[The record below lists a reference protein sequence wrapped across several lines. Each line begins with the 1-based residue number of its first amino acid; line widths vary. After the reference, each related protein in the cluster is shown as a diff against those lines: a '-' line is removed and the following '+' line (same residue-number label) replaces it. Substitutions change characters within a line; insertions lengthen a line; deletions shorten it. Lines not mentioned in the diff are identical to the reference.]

1 MCDNSDIL
9 QLQAEIE
16 FERDDFNRHINDL
29 TAQHNFLYSENMKLK
44 LALAESNPSLEIK
57 KEEYDSLILRIK
69 EDSKKISELKT
80 DR

>member
-16 FERDDFNRHINDL
+16 FERDNFNCHINDL
-29 TAQHNFLYSENMKLK
+29 TTQHNFLYTENMKLK
-44 LALAESNPSLEIK
+44 LSLAESNASLESK
-57 KEEYDSLILRIK
+57 KEEYNSLILRIK
-69 EDSKKISELKT
+69 EDSKKISALKT

>member
-1 MCDNSDIL
+1 MCESSEIL
-9 QLQAEIE
+9 QLQAERE

-29 TAQHNFLYSENMKLK
+29 TAQNNFLYSENMKLK
-44 LALAESNPSLEIK
+44 LALAESNASLENK
-57 KEEYDSLILRIK
+57 KREYDSLILRIK

>member
-29 TAQHNFLYSENMKLK
+29 TAQHNFLYTENMKLK
-44 LALAESNPSLEIK
+44 LSLAESNASLESK
-57 KEEYDSLILRIK
+57 KEEYNSLILRIK
-69 EDSKKISELKT
+69 EDSKKISALKT

>member
-16 FERDDFNRHINDL
+16 FERDGFNRHINDL
-29 TAQHNFLYSENMKLK
+29 TAQQNFLYSENMKLK
-44 LALAESNPSLEIK
+44 LALAESNTSLESK
-57 KEEYDSLILRIK
+57 KREYDSLILRIK